1 MSDFQIKLDQ
11 LSAERVG
18 SDESTDKVVTPSATQ
33 LRADGCA
40 AELWPYGIP
49 PCYAF
54 RKPLRPTGASG
65 P

>member
-18 SDESTDKVVTPSATQ
+18 SGGDTDKVVTPSATQ

-40 AELWPYGIP
+40 AELYPYDYP
-49 PCYAF
+49 SCYAF
-54 RKPLRPTGASG
+54 MNARRPTGTSR